1 MSYNINILI
10 KKGDKKLDKKR
21 IMIISL
27 CIGGFFIICSFL
39 CCFGFLLNDTDTN
52 TDTDTD
58 NITIEKTETDKAIQK
73 TEKPKIKPTVTKF
86 EKKEYELSNGN
97 YTSGK
102 NFDAGI
108 YNIEVV
114 KGNGNVSSDNM
125 FDGGI
130 NAVMG
135 TKDDEMYQKEY
146 KNIKLPKGT
155 ELKIYNVTIKL
166 TKVK

>member
-52 TDTDTD
+52 TDTD
-58 NITIEKTETDKAIQK
+58 K